1 MSPSD
6 RPAAVVLAADA
17 GLVAAAL
24 HRPLLAALALG
35 LARGAR
41 SALIVAAAAVAV
53 AWGAARVAELD
64 RRSLEPGPASGVL
77 TVTGPPSGS
86 RAAAAVAGAGETVI
100 LVSRGTPLAQGG
112 IYRVRGRL
120 GPLDDVVRGY
130 YATQGIHLEL
140 RATRA
145 VMLGAAP
152 VCGVTSIPLTA
163 TSWAAWERH
172 RRRRRPEPSSPVS
185 QSVTPAGCRSPSGR
199 ACARAGCTTSSP

>member
-41 SALIVAAAAVAV
+41 SALIVAAAASIAV
-53 AWGAARVAELD
+53 AWGATRVAELD
-64 RRSLEPGPASGVL
+64 RRSLEPGPTSAVL

-100 LVSRGTPLAQGG
+100 LISRGTPLAQGG
-112 IYRVRGRL
+112 IYRVRRPL
-120 GPLDDVVRGY
+120 GPLDDVVRG
-130 YATQGIHLEL
+130 
-140 RATRA
+140 
-145 VMLGAAP
+145 
-152 VCGVTSIPLTA
+152 
-163 TSWAAWERH
+163 
-172 RRRRRPEPSSPVS
+172 
-185 QSVTPAGCRSPSGR
+185 
-199 ACARAGCTTSSP
+199 